1 MKPILNIHGWTNLLK
16 SIAGKHDLH
25 VEFVDST
32 SNVTIDGN
40 RVKVPIPDH
49 RWKQKDYDNVLYGI
63 DSYGSMWRY
72 GDKAFAE
79 YQELPP
85 DQPIGW
91 MLREFEQH
99 RTMREAGEEF
109 RGSKEIMAT
118 GVGNRMEDQIIP
130 QVGDMDPKAQ
140 AIIEAGAEASSH
152 WNSGYA
158 SSVPELMSHVL
169 RNDEAKGMVEKL
181 DEMEFHDALNECE
194 TVADSLGLAKRV
206 FKQLW
211 EEDPDKEE
219 EKERMMGKGTSEGE
233 PGDGE
238 SEPGEGEG
246 QGEGEGEGKTMI
258 GTNPHSASDST
269 DSKTPPPTVDS
280 DGNCKPPSGGS
291 GVHVETTP
299 PADRTPMFEAP
310 DAIIH
315 IDFKADP
322 NAQRNDHNI
331 KNYAG
336 HMRIDLSEASA
347 AMFANKLRRHI
358 MVQSQSFYTH
368 GHRRGKI
375 GTRHLYKL
383 VVDHTMPGEDRL
395 FKRKHDSDILDTAI
409 GVCVDYSGSMQGER
423 TVLTHIGTDL
433 MVHALQVL
441 GVPVEVNMFSTIGS
455 GTTLYTVKH
464 FDERINSE
472 LLLDRSERAAYNQA
486 NNNDAAAVI
495 WCYHRLM
502 KRPEKRKILL
512 VLSDGHPATHNVH
525 NPQEALK
532 YVVKGIE
539 ADPRV
544 ELMGLGITSDAVK
557 RYYTQNV
564 VVSRAEDMSTA
575 LIDLIANKMLADS
588 ERS

>member
-25 VEFVDST
+25 VEFVS
-32 SNVTIDGN
+32 SSENVTIDGN
-40 RVKVPIPDH
+40 RVKVPIPDA

-130 QVGDMDPKAQ
+130 QIDKMDPKAQ

-158 SSVPELMSHVL
+158 SSVPELMSSVL

-181 DEMEFHDALNECE
+181 DEMEFHDALNECD
-194 TVADSLGLAKRV
+194 TVEDSLQLAKRT

-211 EEDPDKEE
+211 EEDPDQQEQ
-219 EKERMMGKGTSEGE
+219 KERAMGEGSGEGE
-233 PGDGE
+233 PGDEG
-238 SEPGEGEG
+238 EPGEGEG
-246 QGEGEGEGKTMI
+246 QGEGEGEGKTGPAMA

-269 DSKTPPPTVDS
+269 DSKGPPPSVDS
-280 DGNCKPPSGGS
+280 DGNCEPPSGGS
-291 GVHVETTP
+291 GVHVETVP
-299 PADRTPMFEAP
+299 PADRMPSFEAP
-310 DAIIH
+310 DGIIH
-315 IDFKADP
+315 IDFKANP
-322 NAQRNDHNI
+322 RAQRNDHNI
-331 KNYAG
+331 REWSG
-336 HMRIDLSEASA
+336 HLGVDLSGSTA
-347 AMFANKLRRHI
+347 AMF
-358 MVQSQSFYTH
+358 
-368 GHRRGKI
+368 I

-395 FKRKHDSDILDTAI
+395 FKRKHDSDILDTVI
-409 GVCVDYSGSMQGER
+409 SVCVDYSGSMMGER

-441 GVPVEVNMFSTIGS
+441 GVPVEVNMFSTITEN
-455 GTTLYTVKH
+455 TTLYTVKH
-464 FDERINSE
+464 YDERINSE

-486 NNNDAAAVI
+486 NNNDAAAVL
-495 WCYHRLM
+495 WCHNRLVR
-502 KRPEKRKILL
+502 RPEKRKILL
-512 VLSDGHPATHNVH
+512 VLSDGHPATHNVY
-525 NPQEALK
+525 NPQEALLH
-532 YVVKGIE
+532 VVKGIE
-539 ADPRV
+539 DDPRV

-557 RYYTQNV
+557 RYYTQSV

>member
-1 MKPILNIHGWTNLLK
+1 
-16 SIAGKHDLH
+16 
-25 VEFVDST
+25 
-32 SNVTIDGN
+32 
-40 RVKVPIPDH
+40 
-49 RWKQKDYDNVLYGI
+49 
-63 DSYGSMWRY
+63 MWRY
-72 GDKAFAE
+72 GDKAFSE

-109 RGSKEIMAT
+109 RGSKEIMST
-118 GVGNRMEDQIIP
+118 GVSNRMQDQIIP
-130 QVGDMDPKAQ
+130 KVSEMDPKAQ

-152 WNSGYA
+152 WNSGFA
-158 SSVPELMSHVL
+158 GAVPELMSHVL

-181 DEMEFHDALNECE
+181 DEMEFHDQLNECE
-194 TVADSLGLAKRV
+194 TVDDSLQLAKRT

-211 EEDPDKEE
+211 EEDPDEQEK
-219 EKERMMGKGTSEGE
+219 KERESGEGE

-238 SEPGEGEG
+238 GEPGEGEG
-246 QGEGEGEGKTMI
+246 QGEGEGKGKTMM

-269 DSKTPPPTVDS
+269 DDALVPPSVDS
-280 DGNCKPPSGGS
+280 DGNCDRPTGGT

-299 PADRTPMFEAP
+299 PAERVPTFEAP

-315 IDFKADP
+315 VDFKADP
-322 NAQRNDHNI
+322 RAQRNDHNI
-331 KNYAG
+331 VGWADHQG
-336 HMRIDLSEASA
+336 IDLSGASA

-383 VVDHTMPGEDRL
+383 LVDHTMPGEDRL

-409 GVCVDYSGSMQGER
+409 MVCVDYSGSMMGER
-423 TVLTHIGTDL
+423 TVLTHVGTDL

-441 GVPVEVNMFSTIGS
+441 GVPVEVDMFSTIGD
-455 GTTLYTVKH
+455 GTTMYTVKH

-472 LLLDRSERAAYNQA
+472 LLLDRSERAAMDQS
-486 NNNDAAAVI
+486 NNNDAAAVL
-495 WCYHRLM
+495 WCYNRLM
-502 KRPEKRKILL
+502 RRPEERKILL
-512 VLSDGHPATHNVH
+512 VLSDGHPATHNVR
-525 NPQEALK
+525 NPQEALLH
-532 YVVKGIE
+532 VVKGIE

-544 ELMGLGITSDAVK
+544 ELMGLGITCDAVK
-557 RYYTQNV
+557 RYYTQSV
-564 VVSRAEDMSTA
+564 VVHKAPDMSTA

-588 ERS
+588 KRS